1 MTVERER
8 VLYAAIS
15 SLSEET
21 IPLSL
26 SLSVSLSHTLRHSLC
41 QVTDRYKL
49 FISDS
54 HTRTSNDDDNDDR
67 QPVLIN
73 CFVWHFACAC
83 LYYVC
88 PAYWI
93 ENSLLCLLKWCDK
106 CRLETWY
113 MKHWIFKIYY
123 FYEYKPT
130 LTKVGNYYFN
140 ALAFILSL

>member
-26 SLSVSLSHTLRHSLC
+26 SLSVSLSLTLRHSLC

-73 CFVWHFACAC
+73 CFV
-83 LYYVC
+83 
-88 PAYWI
+88 
-93 ENSLLCLLKWCDK
+93 
-106 CRLETWY
+106 
-113 MKHWIFKIYY
+113 
-123 FYEYKPT
+123 
-130 LTKVGNYYFN
+130 
-140 ALAFILSL
+140 